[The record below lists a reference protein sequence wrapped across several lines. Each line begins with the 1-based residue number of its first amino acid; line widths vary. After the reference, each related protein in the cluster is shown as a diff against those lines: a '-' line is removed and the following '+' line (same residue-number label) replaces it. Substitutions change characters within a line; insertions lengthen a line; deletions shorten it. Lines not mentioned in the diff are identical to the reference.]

1 MIIVGGNMTEGI
13 TDTTQR
19 SRIGRNAGI
28 VGIGVNILLFIVKLT
43 VGIISGSV
51 SIIADAMNN
60 LTDAGSSIL
69 VFIGYVVSAKPAD
82 KEHPYGHARMEY
94 ICSLFISVIVTVLGI
109 ELLRS
114 SAESFFGVLK
124 NGGGATYSIVTVVVM
139 LVTALGKLFLAIY
152 YRATAKKIDS
162 DSLRASA
169 ADSIADICSTGAV
182 ILGILLTPVIGPIA
196 DGIFGA
202 LIAVYILI
210 MGIKLIKEAADRLL
224 GTSPD
229 IELIKMIVSKIK
241 SYDGVLG
248 IHDLVVHSY
257 GFEKYFASVHVEMD
271 ADRDMMESHDI
282 IDNIE
287 ADFARNTGV
296 QLVIHLDPVTLNN
309 ERVNTIHEK
318 LHKII
323 DELASEFSCPISL
336 HDFRVVFGVT
346 HTNVIFDIALT
357 HEFPLSNEEI
367 VKTLREECAKQVG
380 REYNLVITIDR
391 DYSTT
396 RY

>member
-1 MIIVGGNMTEGI
+1 MTDGI
-13 TDTTQR
+13 TETATR

-28 VGIGVNILLFIVKLT
+28 VGIAVNILLFAVKLF
-43 VGIISGSV
+43 VGILAGSV

-69 VFIGYVVSAKPAD
+69 VFIGYVVAAKPAD
-82 KEHPYGHARMEY
+82 REHPYGHARMEY

-114 SAESFFGVLK
+114 AAESFFGAL
-124 NGGGATYSIVTVVVM
+124 NGGDAAEYSTLTIIIMAIAV
-139 LVTALGKLFLAIY
+139 LGKVFLAVY
-152 YRATAKKIDS
+152 YRIVAKKINS

-169 ADSIADICSTGAV
+169 ADSIADVCSTGAV
-182 ILGILLTPVIGPIA
+182 ILGIVLTPVIGPIA
-196 DGIFGA
+196 DGICGA

-229 IELIKMIVSKIK
+229 VELIKMIVAKIK
-241 SYDGVLG
+241 GYDGVLG

-271 ADRDMMESHDI
+271 ADRDTMESHDI

-287 ADFARNTGV
+287 ADFSKNTGV
-296 QLVIHLDPVTLNN
+296 QLVIHLDPVTLND
-309 ERVNTIHEK
+309 ERVNSIHEK
-318 LHKII
+318 LHRIV

-346 HTNVIFDIALT
+346 HTNVIFDVAIT
-357 HEFPLSNEEI
+357 HEFPLTNDE
-367 VKTLREECAKQVG
+367 VVRTLREETAKQIG
-380 REYNLVITIDR
+380 KEYNLVITIDR

>member
-1 MIIVGGNMTEGI
+1 MSDIP
-13 TDTTQR
+13 TTKR
-19 SRIGRNAGI
+19 NETGRNAGI
-28 VGIGVNILLFIVKLT
+28 VGIAVNLLLFIAKLFA
-43 VGIISGSV
+43 GILSGSV

-69 VFIGYVVSAKPAD
+69 VLIGYVVSSKPAD
-82 KEHPYGHARMEY
+82 REHPYGHARMEY

-114 SAESFFGVLK
+114 SWNSFMDAI
-124 NGGGATYSIVTVVVM
+124 NGGEAATYGTLA
-139 LVTALGKLFLAIY
+139 LVIMVASAAVKLALAFY
-152 YRATAKKIDS
+152 YRVVGNKIDS
-162 DSLRASA
+162 DSLRASSV
-169 ADSIADICSTGAV
+169 DSICDVCSSAAV
-182 ILGILLTPVIGPIA
+182 IVGILLTPVIGPVA
-196 DGIFGA
+196 DGICGA

-210 MGIKLIKEAADRLL
+210 MGIKLIREAADTLL

-248 IHDLVVHSY
+248 IHDLVVHTY
-257 GFEKYFASVHVEMD
+257 GFDKYFASVHVEMD
-271 ADRDMMESHDI
+271 AARDTMESHDI

-287 ADFARNTGV
+287 ADFAQNTGV
-296 QLVIHLDPVTLNN
+296 QLVIHLDPVTLND
-309 ERVNTIHEK
+309 ERVDSIHEK
-318 LHKII
+318 LHRII
-323 DELASEFSCPISL
+323 DELASEYSCPISL

-346 HTNVIFDIALT
+346 HTNVIFDIAIT
-357 HEFPLSNEEI
+357 HEFPLSNDE
-367 VKTLREECAKQVG
+367 VVATVREDAKKSLG
-380 REYNLVITIDR
+380 EEYNLVITIDR

>member
-1 MIIVGGNMTEGI
+1 MTEV
-13 TDTTQR
+13 TSNER
-19 SRIGRNAGI
+19 NAAGRNAGI
-28 VGIGVNILLFIVKLT
+28 VGIAVNILLFIAKLFA
-43 VGIISGSV
+43 GILSGSV

-69 VFIGYVVSAKPAD
+69 VLIGYVVSSKPAD
-82 KEHPYGHARMEY
+82 REHPYGHARMEY

-114 SAESFFGVLK
+114 AIGSFTSAI
-124 NGGGATYSIVTVVVM
+124 NGEKAAAYGMIQIIIMIAAAVV
-139 LVTALGKLFLAIY
+139 KLILAIY
-152 YRATAKKIDS
+152 YRTVGNKIDS
-162 DSLRASA
+162 DSLRASSV
-169 ADSIADICSTGAV
+169 DSICDVCSSAAV
-182 ILGILLTPVIGPIA
+182 ILGIVLTPVIGPIA
-196 DGIFGA
+196 DGICGA
-202 LIAVYILI
+202 IIAIYILI
-210 MGIKLIKEAADRLL
+210 MGIKLIKEASDRLL

-241 SYDGVLG
+241 GYDGVLG

-271 ADRDMMESHDI
+271 AARDTMESHDI

-287 ADFARNTGV
+287 ADFAQNTGV
-296 QLVIHLDPVTLNN
+296 QLVIHLDPVTLDD
-309 ERVNTIHEK
+309 ERVNMLYEK
-318 LHKII
+318 LHRII
-323 DELASEFSCPISL
+323 DELASEYSCPISL

-346 HTNVIFDIALT
+346 HTNVIFDIAIT
-357 HEFPLSNEEI
+357 HEFPLSNDEI
-367 VKTLREECAKQVG
+367 VASIREDAKRSIG
-380 REYNLVITIDR
+380 EEYNLVITIDR

>member
-1 MIIVGGNMTEGI
+1 MTDGVTE
-13 TDTTQR
+13 TAKR
-19 SRIGRNAGI
+19 SIIGRNAGI
-28 VGIGVNILLFIVKLT
+28 VGIAVNLLLFAVKLFAG
-43 VGIISGSV
+43 VLSGSV

-69 VFIGYVVSAKPAD
+69 VFIGYVVSSKPAD
-82 KEHPYGHARMEY
+82 REHPYGHARMEY

-114 SAESFFGVLK
+114 SAESFFSALK
-124 NGGGATYSIVTVVVM
+124 GGAAAEYGS
-139 LVTALGKLFLAIY
+139 LAIIIMGIAAFVKLALAFY
-152 YRATAKKIDS
+152 YRVVGKKINS
-162 DSLRASA
+162 DSLKASA
-169 ADSIADICSTGAV
+169 ADSIADVFSTCAV
-182 ILGILLTPVIGPIA
+182 IVGIFLTPVIGPVA
-196 DGIFGA
+196 DGICGA

-210 MGIKLIKEAADRLL
+210 MGIKLIKEASDRLL

-241 SYDGVLG
+241 SYDGVMG

-271 ADRDMMESHDI
+271 AARDTMESHDI

-287 ADFARNTGV
+287 ADFAQNTGV
-296 QLVIHLDPVTLNN
+296 QLVIHLDPVTLDD
-309 ERVNTIHEK
+309 ERVNSLHEK
-318 LHKII
+318 LHRII
-323 DELASEFSCPISL
+323 DELASEFSSPISL

-346 HTNVIFDIALT
+346 HTNIIFDIAIT
-357 HEFPLSNEEI
+357 HEFPLSNDEI
-367 VKTLREECAKQVG
+367 VCSIREDAAKSLG
-380 REYNLVITIDR
+380 TEYNLVITIDR

>member
-1 MIIVGGNMTEGI
+1 MADLPTNKRNET
-13 TDTTQR
+13 
-19 SRIGRNAGI
+19 GRNAGI
-28 VGIGVNILLFIVKLT
+28 VGIAVNLLLFAAKLFA
-43 VGIISGSV
+43 GILSGSV

-69 VFIGYVVSAKPAD
+69 VLIGYVVSSKPAD
-82 KEHPYGHARMEY
+82 REHPYGHARMEY

-114 SAESFFGVLK
+114 SWNSFMAAI
-124 NGGGATYSIVTVVVM
+124 NGGEAATYGTLAFVIMIASA
-139 LVTALGKLFLAIY
+139 LVKLALAIY
-152 YRATAKKIDS
+152 YRAVGQKIDS
-162 DSLRASA
+162 DSLRASSV
-169 ADSIADICSTGAV
+169 DSICDVCSSAAV
-182 ILGILLTPVIGPIA
+182 ILGIVLTPVIGPVA
-196 DGIFGA
+196 DGICGA

-210 MGIKLIKEAADRLL
+210 MGVKLIKEASDTLL

-248 IHDLVVHSY
+248 IHDLVVHTY
-257 GFEKYFASVHVEMD
+257 GFDKYFASVHVEMD
-271 ADRDMMESHDI
+271 AARDTMESHDI

-287 ADFARNTGV
+287 ADFAQNTSV
-296 QLVIHLDPVTLNN
+296 QLVIHLDPVTLNDP
-309 ERVNTIHEK
+309 RVDSIHEK
-318 LHKII
+318 LHRII
-323 DELASEFSCPISL
+323 DELASEYSCPISL

-346 HTNVIFDIALT
+346 HTNVIFDIAIT
-357 HEFPLSNEEI
+357 HEFPLSNDEI
-367 VKTLREECAKQVG
+367 VKTIREDAVKSLGE
-380 REYNLVITIDR
+380 EYNLVITIDR

>member
-1 MIIVGGNMTEGI
+1 MTEGI
-13 TDTTQR
+13 TETTQR

-69 VFIGYVVSAKPAD
+69 VLIGYVVSAKPAD
-82 KEHPYGHARMEY
+82 REHPYGHARMEY

-114 SAESFFGVLK
+114 SAESFFAALK
-124 NGGGATYSIVTVVVM
+124 GGAAAEYGS
-139 LVTALGKLFLAIY
+139 LAIIIMGIAAFVKLALALY
-152 YRATAKKIDS
+152 YRVVGKKINS
-162 DSLRASA
+162 DSLKASA
-169 ADSIADICSTGAV
+169 ADSIADVFSTCAV
-182 ILGILLTPVIGPIA
+182 IVGIFLTPVIGPVA
-196 DGIFGA
+196 DGICGA

-210 MGIKLIKEAADRLL
+210 MGIKLIKEASDRLL

-229 IELIKMIVSKIK
+229 IELIKMIVAKIK

-257 GFEKYFASVHVEMD
+257 GFEKYFASVHVEID
-271 ADRDMMESHDI
+271 AERDMMESHDL

-287 ADFARNTGV
+287 TDFSKNTGV
-296 QLVIHLDPVTLNN
+296 QLVIHLDPVTLND
-309 ERVNTIHEK
+309 ERVNAIHEK
-318 LHKII
+318 LHKIV

-346 HTNVIFDIALT
+346 HINVIFDVALT
-357 HEFPLSNEEI
+357 HEFPLSNDEI
-367 VKTLREECAKQVG
+367 VKTLREETAKQIG
-380 REYNLVITIDR
+380 KEYNLVITIDR

>member
-1 MIIVGGNMTEGI
+1 MANLPTNKRNE
-13 TDTTQR
+13 T
-19 SRIGRNAGI
+19 GRNAGI
-28 VGIGVNILLFIVKLT
+28 VGIAVNLILFVAKLFA
-43 VGIISGSV
+43 GILSGSV

-69 VFIGYVVSAKPAD
+69 VLIGYVVSSKPAD
-82 KEHPYGHARMEY
+82 REHPYGHARMEY

-114 SAESFFGVLK
+114 SWNSFMAAI
-124 NGGGATYSIVTVVVM
+124 NGGEAATYGTLALVIMIASAVVK
-139 LVTALGKLFLAIY
+139 LALAVY
-152 YRATAKKIDS
+152 YRAVGQKIDS
-162 DSLRASA
+162 DSLRASSI
-169 ADSIADICSTGAV
+169 DSICDVCSSAAV
-182 ILGILLTPVIGPIA
+182 IVGILLTPVIGPVA
-196 DGIFGA
+196 DGICGA

-210 MGIKLIKEAADRLL
+210 MGIKLIREAADTLL

-248 IHDLVVHSY
+248 IHDLVVHTY
-257 GFEKYFASVHVEMD
+257 GFDKYFASVHVEMD
-271 ADRDMMESHDI
+271 AARDTMESHDI

-287 ADFARNTGV
+287 ADFAQNTGV
-296 QLVIHLDPVTLNN
+296 QLVIHLDPVTLND
-309 ERVNTIHEK
+309 ERVDSIHEK
-318 LHKII
+318 LHRII
-323 DELASEFSCPISL
+323 DELASEYSCPISL

-346 HTNVIFDIALT
+346 HTNVIFDIAIT
-357 HEFPLSNEEI
+357 HEFPLSNDEI
-367 VKTLREECAKQVG
+367 VKTIREDAVKSLGE
-380 REYNLVITIDR
+380 EYNLVITIDR